1 METVNVPSFGLGDIP
16 DDWEIEL
23 SQQFVDELDRMN
35 RPWKWKN
42 GKYDPAKRPG
52 HKCVIW
58 PAGEWSR
65 KRDPDYNKRTPAFLR
80 KHAFYARLW
89 GYHRWHDP
97 HVSRYGY
104 NKPCDTGNWIRK
116 SQIPVL
122 REGVNISDIAL
133 EKVITG
139 FRKGIFSN
147 NVRVMK
153 GRLPIRGSK
162 WWAWLL
168 GFYFR
173 VGTVYHRER
182 YYSTKGVNIKLRV
195 HEDVVPLLRE
205 VITNVGGKF
214 VLANA
219 QKTHTKL
226 PKDLGLGTTAR
237 RTVNL
242 GWPEYIVLVKMGL
255 PTDYTHEETRKSGS
269 RAVKPKIPE
278 WVKNNDEFMRSFVEG
293 YVNGGVQSTIAHDG
307 KGRPVPHLFIFIRN
321 NGRSEQ
327 YVARFVSDIK
337 DWFDRKGVTSYCRK
351 VETYKIEGRVMYEV
365 SFQSLKSHRFFLENF
380 EIRLTSLRARLL
392 ICEEAERNQ
401 LVYEIL
407 RELNAPDDVILGMLF
422 EKPQSQSDLEA
433 RLQMRKQG
441 ITRSLETLQGKGII
455 VKSGNTF
462 FYAPAIFKERWLK
475 REERVG
481 AALVK
486 QAGRVSASLLFQCEK
501 CGSVDTRQ
509 TCFCGGSMKPIS
521 RASVLRTLN
530 MKYHASERLIAKVCE
545 VR

>member
-1 METVNVPSFGLGDIP
+1 
-16 DDWEIEL
+16 
-23 SQQFVDELDRMN
+23 
-35 RPWKWKN
+35 
-42 GKYDPAKRPG
+42 
-52 HKCVIW
+52 
-58 PAGEWSR
+58 
-65 KRDPDYNKRTPAFLR
+65 
-80 KHAFYARLW
+80 
-89 GYHRWHDP
+89 
-97 HVSRYGY
+97 
-104 NKPCDTGNWIRK
+104 
-116 SQIPVL
+116 
-122 REGVNISDIAL
+122 
-133 EKVITG
+133 
-139 FRKGIFSN
+139 
-147 NVRVMK
+147 
-153 GRLPIRGSK
+153 
-162 WWAWLL
+162 
-168 GFYFR
+168 
-173 VGTVYHRER
+173 
-182 YYSTKGVNIKLRV
+182 
-195 HEDVVPLLRE
+195 